1 MKRPSVDQAAAIG
14 ASIVLH
20 AAAAWGLAS
29 LRPMAELA
37 PQQAMLVEL
46 VAAPQPA
53 PPEPDGAMTP
63 ATHGP
68 RAVGPPLH
76 RAEPMAARPTTPAA
90 MAATAAFSPPAVR
103 PAGAP
108 ETVAKVAALS
118 AEDQL
123 TDYRRRLWA
132 HLAAHAPAAPS
143 GSGTVSVAF
152 GLDESGTLLFV
163 RLARSSGR
171 PAFDRACLAS
181 VRAAAPLPAPP
192 EGIAQADLMFTV
204 PIKAAPL
211 AQGSHVVVP

>member
-29 LRPMAELA
+29 LRPMAEPA

-53 PPEPDGAMTP
+53 APQPDGAMTP
-63 ATHGP
+63 THGP
-68 RAVGPPLH
+68 RAVGPALH
-76 RAEPMAARPTTPAA
+76 RAEPMAARHTAPAA
-90 MAATAAFSPPAVR
+90 MAAAADLSPPAVR

-108 ETVAKVAALS
+108 ATVAQIAAPS

-192 EGIAQADLMFTV
+192 KGIAQADLMFTV

-211 AQGSHVVVP
+211 AQGNHVVVP